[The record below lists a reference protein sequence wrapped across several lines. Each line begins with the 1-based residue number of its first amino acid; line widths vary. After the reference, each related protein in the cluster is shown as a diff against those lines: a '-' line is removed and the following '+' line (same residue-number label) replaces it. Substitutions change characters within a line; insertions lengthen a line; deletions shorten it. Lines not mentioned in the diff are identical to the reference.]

1 LAVRG
6 SRRLSALTQLLSL
19 SLVAHALDDSP
30 VEDDNMGSSGKPRTT
45 MAKLQR
51 ETALRERRLDKA
63 ARKRARKEA
72 PPDTS
77 QPDEF
82 DPEAPES
89 ESSPAELDPDREATV

>member
-1 LAVRG
+1 
-6 SRRLSALTQLLSL
+6 
-19 SLVAHALDDSP
+19 
-30 VEDDNMGSSGKPRTT
+30 MGSSGKPRTT

-72 PPDTS
+72 PPETG

-82 DPEAPES
+82 NPDGPES
-89 ESSPAELDPDREATV
+89 ESSPAELDPDRETAV

>member
-1 LAVRG
+1 
-6 SRRLSALTQLLSL
+6 LSL

-30 VEDDNMGSSGKPRTT
+30 VEVDSMGSSGKPRTT

-72 PPDTS
+72 PPETG

-82 DPEAPES
+82 DPDAPES
-89 ESSPAELDPDREATV
+89 ESSPAGLDPLDREAAV